1 MEKKLCITVE
11 EMGEWLGIGRSMA
24 YQLARR
30 EDFPTIRI
38 GRKMLIA
45 TQGLEAWVEQQAGVA
60 LKIEPNTTRQA
71 GAERK
76 IAFNTG
82 RRVGW

>member
-11 EMGEWLGIGRSMA
+11 EMGKELRIGRSMA

-45 TQGLEAWVEQQAGVA
+45 TQGLEAWVEKQAGLLDGLVFA
-60 LKIEPNTTRQA
+60 REGRA
-71 GAERK
+71 G
-76 IAFNTG
+76 
-82 RRVGW
+82 